1 MHDDR
6 EPALRALQPEEQ
18 GADERPGGEVEGA
31 ATLAGLRRL
40 YDDGAITRED
50 RVVLMNTG
58 ATDGGTVPSVEV
70 PEVKTA
76 EQVRQY
82 LGLTPRAS

>member
-1 MHDDR
+1 MW
-6 EPALRALQPEEQ
+6 
-18 GADERPGGEVEGA
+18 A
-31 ATLAGLRRL
+31 ATLRNGSVHLNPDGTVRELGTAPQAWGLRL